1 MPNAL
6 YAVDSKDNSSNEE
19 LLARI
24 FEEEKAK
31 LEEEQ
36 RHLDRLAKDI
46 EGKFNLDASMRQRK
60 EVEWYWSERLKLG
73 SMFRYWNRWQNEDTN
88 DPFKADTKSIEDHPG
103 FNIVRP
109 KMKIGKAQ
117 LEMLQ
122 FGAGTDKNFT
132 IKAKKPVKVKT
143 QIANQSPVFQADGIS
158 PVMGPDGQQMTVG
171 QIAMEQSQ
179 KDDDAARK
187 MDETVWNQLSNVDY
201 GQKMRDGFDSMLWY
215 GTAVYKGPF
224 NKNKCNKVRYKTA
237 TQDGKSLWV
246 TAYTEEAAPCFERIP
261 VWLFYPDH
269 RAMDIREAEHATVVH
284 IFTPTQYRLLTKQYG
299 FRQEVI
305 AEQLKSTPT
314 NSYSA
319 FRARAIQY
327 DNTKFLENKYI
338 ALEWHGTVGLD
349 DLGRLGIDPPYTNP
363 HDMYKA
369 EIWVCQGRVIYA
381 SLELLEADLCLP
393 FAVNVWEPDPASMFG
408 FGSILLRDAQR
419 VVDNSYR
426 KVLDAAGLCALPQ
439 VAINK
444 ESIKSADG
452 KNQITPGNV
461 WYFTENGMND
471 DINKAIQFFFPPNNI
486 EMLMRVLTTAR
497 EFGEEEST
505 VPLITGGLG
514 NPEVNDGGATGM
526 TIRMQSA
533 TTVLASKAREW
544 DDNITKPIVN
554 WFYEWNMQYSE
565 KDEDKGDFDVDV
577 QTSTAYLNKIIGQRD
592 LERLSVE
599 ASQDPDMKFL
609 VDRTALL
616 RARLTGM
623 NIPYDSIV
631 RDEEQVKLL
640 QQQAAEQAQNNPDPA
655 TVKSQADMINA
666 QAHQQS
672 VQNDADKLK
681 FEAQQGLEEARMA
694 HQQAMENYN
703 TRNNEAQARAMDS
716 ASKRDVALLQLAAND
731 KQAADELNV
740 KLNIAK
746 DQQVADNFIEG
757 VAAHQV
763 HRKLD
768 LEQQNIDVKKEEIKL
783 KKQGKTG
790 I

>member
-6 YAVDSKDNSSNEE
+6 YAVNASPSLDEE
-19 LLARI
+19 KMYRI
-24 FEEEKAK
+24 YEEEKAK

-36 RHLDRLAKDI
+36 RQLDLLAKDI
-46 EGKFNLDASMRQRK
+46 EGKFILDASMRQRK
-60 EVEWYWSERLKLG
+60 EIEWYWSERLKLG
-73 SMFRYWNRWQNEDTN
+73 SMFRYWNRWANDDTN
-88 DPFKADTKSIEDHPG
+88 DPFKNDNKVYEDHPG

-132 IKAKKPVKVKT
+132 IKAKKPVKVQT

-158 PVMGPDGQQMTVG
+158 PMMGPDGQQMTVG
-171 QIAMEQSQ
+171 QLAMQQSQ
-179 KDDDAARK
+179 QDDECARK
-187 MDETVWNQLSNVDY
+187 MDEEVWCQLSNVNY

-224 NKNKCNKVRYKTA
+224 NKNKCNKVRYRTA
-237 TQDGKSLWV
+237 SSEGKSLWV
-246 TAYTEEAAPCFERIP
+246 TAYTEEPAPCFDQIP

-269 RAMDIREAEHATVVH
+269 RALDIREAEHATVVH
-284 IFTPTQYRLLTKQYG
+284 IFTPTQYRMLTKQYG
-299 FRQEVI
+299 FRGEVI
-305 AEQLKSTPT
+305 AEQLKGVPT
-314 NSYSA
+314 NSYTA

-338 ALEWHGTVGLD
+338 ALEWHGTVGID
-349 DLGRLGIDPPYTNP
+349 DLGRLGIDPPYKNP

-369 EIWVCQGRVIYA
+369 EIWVCQGKVIYA

-393 FAVNVWEPDPASMFG
+393 FAVNVWEPDPASLFG

-419 VVDNSYR
+419 VVDNCYR
-426 KVLDAAGLCALPQ
+426 KVLDNAGLAALLQ

-444 ESIKSADG
+444 ETIKPIDG
-452 KNQITPGNV
+452 KPEITPGKV
-461 WYFTENGMND
+461 WYFTENGVGTNVGE
-471 DINKAIQFFFPPNNI
+471 AIQFFFPPNNI
-486 EMLMRVLTTAR
+486 EMLMQVLNTAR
-497 EFGEEEST
+497 EFGEEESI
-505 VPLITGGLG
+505 VPLIAGGLG
-514 NPEVNDGGATGM
+514 DTEVNDGGATGM
-526 TIRMQSA
+526 TLRMQSS

-544 DDNITKPIVN
+544 DDNITKPVVG

-565 KDEDKGDFDVDV
+565 KEDLKGDYDIDV

-609 VDRTALL
+609 VDRSALL
-616 RARLTGM
+616 RARLVGM

-631 RDEEQVKLL
+631 RSDEEVKLL
-640 QQQAAEQAQNNPDPA
+640 QQKAAEEAANNPDPA
-655 TVKSQADMINA
+655 TLKSQADIINA

-672 VQNDADKLK
+672 VQNDADKIK
-681 FEAQQGLEEARMA
+681 FEAAQGLEEAKMA

-703 TRNNEAQARAMDS
+703 TRNNEAQARAMDA
-716 ASKRDVALLQLAAND
+716 ASKRDVALLQLAADD

-740 KLNIAK
+740 KLSIAK
-746 DQQVADNFIEG
+746 DQQVSDDFVKG
-757 VAAHQV
+757 VQAHQA
-763 HRKLD
+763 HRQMD
-768 LEQQNIDVKKEEIKL
+768 LEEQNVKIKQDEIKL
-783 KKQGKTG
+783 KKQGKT
-790 I
+790 